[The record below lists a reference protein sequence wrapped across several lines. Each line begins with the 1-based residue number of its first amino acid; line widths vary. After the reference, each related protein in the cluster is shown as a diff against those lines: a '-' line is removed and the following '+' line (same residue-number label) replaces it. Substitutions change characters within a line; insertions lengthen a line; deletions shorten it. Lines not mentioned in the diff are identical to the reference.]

1 MPTWPSLQP
10 EAAWTRLEAP
20 REAERQ
26 FCLCE
31 VGCSVITL
39 APEPASPAS
48 AVRVLQDHRPG
59 EARGPGRQ
67 PPPRVLLGASTSHRA
82 AAGAGLSASEETRR
96 LCSPKHPAHPV
107 MHFASGTAE
116 PGASEG
122 VGGCSH
128 GTCLRADEAAVT
140 GN

>member
-1 MPTWPSLQP
+1 MRLNGSSVCARSAAQSSHWLPSRLLLRVP
-10 EAAWTRLEAP
+10 CECCRTTDPARRAA
-20 REAERQ
+20 
-26 FCLCE
+26 
-31 VGCSVITL
+31 
-39 APEPASPAS
+39 PAGS
-48 AVRVLQDHRPG
+48 
-59 EARGPGRQ
+59 